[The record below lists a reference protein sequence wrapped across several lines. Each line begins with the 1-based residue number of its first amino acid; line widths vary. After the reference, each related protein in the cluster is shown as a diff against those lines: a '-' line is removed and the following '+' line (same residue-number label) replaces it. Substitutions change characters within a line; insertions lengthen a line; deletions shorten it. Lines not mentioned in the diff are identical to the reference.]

1 MWRLFGFVLIDFNYK
16 QLGEKRIVVFSS
28 ILFLFYFLPITLI
41 LYYIVP
47 FRYKNAAL
55 FLVSLVFYSWGEP
68 TYIFL
73 MLATTLYNY
82 GCGLLLGKFQ
92 KENRPL
98 SYQRAVV
105 AAAVVGDLSVL
116 GFFKYGNFITGNIA
130 SLLHLDISVM
140 NIALPIGISFYTF
153 QALSYVIDVY
163 RKQASAQKNFISF
176 GTYITMF
183 PQLIAGPIVRYNSIA
198 YELSNRRHNMRLF
211 SDGVCR
217 FTVGLSKKVL
227 LANNIGQLFDVV
239 RAATEQNM
247 SVSFAWLGIV
257 AYAFQIYFDFSGYS
271 DMAIGLGKMFGFHLD
286 ENFNYP
292 YISKSITEFW
302 RRWHI
307 SLSTWFKEY
316 LYIPLGGNR
325 KGKWRTI
332 FNLFIVWFA
341 TGFWHGA
348 NWNFIL
354 WGLYYFVFLV
364 IEKQFLKKYLEKAPA
379 VVGHIYTLL
388 IVAVGWAIFALDQS
402 GEIAKF
408 FGYMFGRA
416 PLVSQSFFYYVRNY
430 ALVLVCCI
438 LASMPLAKQWFRKL
452 TSRFNGMCVLRPIL
466 VACGLFLCIVY
477 LVDSSYNPFLYF
489 RF

>member
-1 MWRLFGFVLIDFNYK
+1 M
-16 QLGEKRIVVFSS
+16 VFSS
-28 ILFLFYFLPITLI
+28 ILFLFYFLPITLV

-47 FRYKNAAL
+47 FKYKNAVL
-55 FLVSLVFYSWGEP
+55 FAVSLLFYSWGEP

-73 MLATTLYNY
+73 MLATTIYNY
-82 GCGLLLGKFQ
+82 ICGRLLGKWQQ
-92 KENRPL
+92 KGNQKR
-98 SYQRAVV
+98 QKAIV
-105 AAAVVGDLSVL
+105 AAAVIGDLAVL
-116 GFFKYGNFITGNIA
+116 GFFKYSNFVTGNLNSIF
-130 SLLHLDISVM
+130 HLDIQFM
-140 NIALPIGISFYTF
+140 QIALPIGISFYTF

-163 RKQASAQKNFISF
+163 RHTTTSQSSFISF

-198 YELSNRRHNMRLF
+198 KELDNRQHNTQLF
-211 SDGVCR
+211 SDGICR
-217 FTVGLSKKVL
+217 FTVGLAKKVL
-227 LANNIGQLFDVV
+227 LANNIGQLFDTV
-239 RAATEQNM
+239 RATPSANM
-247 SVSFAWLGIV
+247 SVLFAWLGVV

-271 DMAIGLGKMFGFHLD
+271 DMAIGLGKMFGFHFD

-325 KGKWRTI
+325 KGKARTI

-354 WGLYYFVFLV
+354 WGLYYFVFLI
-364 IEKQFLKKYLEKAPA
+364 IEKQFLKKYLDRFPA
-379 VVGHIYTLL
+379 AVSHIYTLL
-388 IVAVGWAIFALDQS
+388 IVLVGWAIFAMDGD
-402 GEIAKF
+402 GELLTF
-408 FGYMFGRA
+408 LGYMFGKA
-416 PLVSQSFFYYVRNY
+416 CFATQNVWYYLRSY
-430 ALVLVCCI
+430 AMVLLVCL
-438 LASMPLAKQWFRKL
+438 LASMPIIKQGMRHLLAHYKKL
-452 TSRFNGMCVLRPIL
+452 WILRPIL
-466 VACGLFLCIVY
+466 VGVGLFLCIIY